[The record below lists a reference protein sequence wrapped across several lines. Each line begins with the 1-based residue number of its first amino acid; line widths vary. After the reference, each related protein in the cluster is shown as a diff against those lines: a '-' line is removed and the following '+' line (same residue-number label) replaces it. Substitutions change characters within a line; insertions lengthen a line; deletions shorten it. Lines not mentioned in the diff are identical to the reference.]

1 MSNSN
6 EKKCWKYKDIMSM
19 SKDCRKKWPVIDK
32 YFHCD
37 NI

>member
-19 SKDCRKKWPVIDK
+19 SKDWRKKVAG
-32 YFHCD
+32 Y
-37 NI
+37 